1 MYGNRSF
8 NQASKAET
16 PQFASAAA
24 LQGQAAANSKAQEN
38 SQLSNNLMGAGK
50 LYNQGMGEKS
60 PLYDLITEA
69 FGPEETINALRSGME
84 GVDLGAGGELT
95 NSGIAAAEAQNEA
108 YYETQ
113 RAAQQAAQ
121 QAIQDEAARK
131 AAELAVGG

>member
-1 MYGNRSF
+1 MYGNSRF
-8 NQASKAET
+8 RQASKAET

-50 LYNQGMGEKS
+50 LYNQGMGDKT
-60 PLYDLITEA
+60 PLYDLLADA
-69 FGPEETINALRSGME
+69 FGPEETVNALRSGME

-95 NSGIAAAEAQNEA
+95 DSGIAALEGENAA
-108 YYETQ
+108 YY
-113 RAAQQAAQ
+113 AQQAAQ

>member
-24 LQGQAAANSKAQEN
+24 LQGQAEANSKAQEN

-50 LYNQGMGEKS
+50 LYNQGMGDKT
-60 PLYDLITEA
+60 PLYDLLADA
-69 FGPEETINALRSGME
+69 FGPEETVNALRSGME
-84 GVDLGAGGELT
+84 GVDLGVGGELT
-95 NSGIAAAEAQNEA
+95 DSGIAAAEAQNEM
-108 YYETQ
+108 YY
-113 RAAQQAAQ
+113 AAQ
-121 QAIQDEAARK
+121 QAIQEEATRK